1 MNNSQNGPQMPFS
14 GGQMP
19 SNNPQSNM
27 DMKKF
32 TSARRFTMAANI
44 MGPVS
49 LFFGGTL
56 LSGIGLVCAIL
67 SYRKMRDLSISSG
80 TMASYARAAIRAS
93 KVSIGVCAVAFVLNF
108 VTMWMIY
115 PEMMALVESG
125 NLDALQ
131 SGGLGVSGTSNSK
144 WG

>member
-1 MNNSQNGPQMPFS
+1 MNSRQNGPQMPFS
-14 GGQMP
+14 GGQTP
-19 SNNPQSNM
+19 SNNPQTNA

-32 TSARRFTMAANI
+32 TSARRLTLAANI

-56 LSGIGLVCAIL
+56 LSGIGLICAIL
-67 SYRKMRDLSISSG
+67 GWRKMRDLSISQG
-80 TMASYARAAIRAS
+80 TMSTYARAAIRAS

-108 VTMWMIY
+108 VAMWMIL
-115 PEMMALVESG
+115 PEMMALMESG
-125 NLDALQ
+125 DLEALQ
-131 SGGLGVSGTSNSK
+131 SGGLGVSGTSNTT